1 MTTENPLVP
10 SSETPVTNV
19 SGWDSDD
26 ALASLNEQLQDSVAN
41 LMQQNVREVESAVRK
56 SDAIYTSATRLA
68 SPDDLLL
75 MGIFNRLTRVYLPL
89 TRVLVYQVEGRF
101 PKARQEIAKG
111 LSAIDDALQII
122 NDYPQTP
129 NPIEEIV
136 DAAKPTVSVLSVLFR
151 GVDAFIQADIVGYQ
165 GNIAGYVKLLQD
177 AVARYRE
184 VDRLPPSANPIFIA
198 LANMCT
204 SQADHLETRAEVFA
218 SLPKQERPAP
228 TGDKIFIVH
237 GHDEAKWRELRDLL
251 EDRLNLKTVIL
262 KEEPGAG
269 ETLIRKFEE
278 HAANCCY
285 AFVLLTP
292 DDFVE
297 KDGTSYFQAR
307 PNVLFELGWFYG
319 AFGRNRVC
327 IVKNVKTAIPSDLG
341 GILSIDF
348 NDKVAEG
355 YTQIQ
360 DELQRAGIV

>member
-1 MTTENPLVP
+1 MPTDNPLVP
-10 SSETPVTNV
+10 ANETPVTAAAA
-19 SGWDSDD
+19 WDPEETMG
-26 ALASLNEQLQDSVAN
+26 SLTELLQGSVN
-41 LMQQNVREVESAVRK
+41 SLMQQNIRDVESAVRK
-56 SDAIYTSATRLA
+56 SDAIYTSAQRYA
-68 SPDDLLL
+68 SADELSV
-75 MGIFNRLTRVYLPL
+75 MGIFNRLTRIYLPL

-111 LSAIDDALQII
+111 LLAIDDALNVID
-122 NDYPQTP
+122 DYAQSPDV
-129 NPIEEIV
+129 IDEIV
-136 DAAKPTVSVLSVLFR
+136 DAFKPTVSVISILFR
-151 GVDAFIQADIVGYQ
+151 GLDAFIQADIVGYQ

-177 AVARYRE
+177 SVARYRE
-184 VDRLPPSANPIFIA
+184 VDQLPPSANPIFIA

-204 SQADHLETRAEVFA
+204 SQADRLETRAEVFSA
-218 SLPKQERPAP
+218 LPKQERPAP
-228 TGDKIFIVH
+228 TGDRIFIVH

-292 DDFVE
+292 DDFVK
-297 KDGTSYFQAR
+297 KDGKSYFQAR

-327 IVKNVKTAIPSDLG
+327 IVKNVKTALPSDLG

-348 NDKVAEG
+348 SDKVAEG
-355 YTQIQ
+355 YIQIQ

>member
-122 NDYPQTP
+122 NDYAQTP

-198 LANMCT
+198 LVPSMG
-204 SQADHLETRAEVFA
+204 A
-218 SLPKQERPAP
+218 SRRWA
-228 TGDKIFIVH
+228 
-237 GHDEAKWRELRDLL
+237 
-251 EDRLNLKTVIL
+251 
-262 KEEPGAG
+262 
-269 ETLIRKFEE
+269 
-278 HAANCCY
+278 
-285 AFVLLTP
+285 
-292 DDFVE
+292 
-297 KDGTSYFQAR
+297 S
-307 PNVLFELGWFYG
+307 
-319 AFGRNRVC
+319 
-327 IVKNVKTAIPSDLG
+327 
-341 GILSIDF
+341 
-348 NDKVAEG
+348 
-355 YTQIQ
+355 
-360 DELQRAGIV
+360 